1 MIKSI
6 TPQELYTQLTTT
18 TSPFLTLQLI
28 DVRNHD
34 EIEADGKIKG
44 AVNLPYPLSKDQPK
58 LFNAVLADL
67 DRTRPVSFI
76 PALKSHPF
84 YSFTF
89 NIGGV
94 SMPVRTKKSMGCTTR
109 S

>member
-18 TSPFLTLQLI
+18 RSPFLTLQLI

-44 AVNLPYPLSKDQPK
+44 AVNIPYPLSKDQPK
-58 LFNAVLADL
+58 LFAAILADL
-67 DRTRPVSFI
+67 DRTRPV
-76 PALKSHPF
+76 KSP
-84 YSFTF
+84 
-89 NIGGV
+89 
-94 SMPVRTKKSMGCTTR
+94 PVTR
-109 S
+109 LINTH